1 MTDSRKNLRR
11 RPVTSVAKAAL
22 AVLMLLVGVGCG
34 ARPYR
39 AMAKAATSEENVFSE
54 IDDHRLKASL
64 RTALVQSDASASIHI
79 TPYVYMG
86 HAYLVGFVD
95 SPQQRETALAA
106 ANGVAGIRSLDT
118 YLPDR
123 PAPAEDTGTASDLSL
138 KAEVKAKLALDPNE
152 VVTRI
157 ELEVLDGHVVL
168 LGVVASEAAQQA
180 AVNSTQSVSGVT
192 GVSNFLLV
200 PEAAYGKLR
209 PSLR

>member
-1 MTDSRKNLRR
+1 
-11 RPVTSVAKAAL
+11 
-22 AVLMLLVGVGCG
+22 MLLGGVGCG

-54 IDDHRLKASL
+54 IDDHRLKMSL
-64 RTALVQSDASASIHI
+64 RAALLESDASASIHI

-95 SPQQRETALAA
+95 SPQQRETAIAA

-123 PAPAEDTGTASDLSL
+123 PAPGADATSDISL

-157 ELEVLDGHVVL
+157 ELEVLGGHVVL

-180 AVNSTQSVSGVT
+180 AVNSAQSVSGVT

-200 PEAAYGKLR
+200 PEAAYDKLR